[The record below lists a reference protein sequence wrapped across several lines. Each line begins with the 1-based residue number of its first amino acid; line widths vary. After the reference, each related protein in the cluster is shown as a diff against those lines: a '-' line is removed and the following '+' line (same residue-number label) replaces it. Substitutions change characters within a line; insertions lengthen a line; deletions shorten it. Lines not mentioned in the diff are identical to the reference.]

1 MLWAIGEE
9 LTKYGGGGG
18 GGGGGVGGVGGG
30 GGGGEVRGGK
40 GGFLWSMRS
49 IETFIFLLRFLN

>member
-18 GGGGGVGGVGGG
+18 GGGGGVGGV

>member
-1 MLWAIGEE
+1 MLWAVGEE

-18 GGGGGVGGVGGG
+18 GGGGGVGG
-30 GGGGEVRGGK
+30 GGGGEVRRGK

>member
-9 LTKYGGGGG
+9 LTKYGDGG
-18 GGGGGVGGVGGG
+18 GGGGGVGGAGGAG
-30 GGGGEVRGGK
+30 GEGGGEGRK
-40 GGFLWSMRS
+40 GGVLMIYEV